1 MARIV
6 NRGFYWIGMAAA
18 IFILFLPVFMG
29 GRSSSGGNFGA
40 ALGAALAPIISM
52 VALAIIAFTA
62 SVAAA
67 IAASIAHEPPEP
79 KLPSWRPVLV
89 TLIACPVA
97 MLALIAMGT
106 FG

>member
-1 MARIV
+1 MARFV
-6 NRGFYWIGMAAA
+6 NKAFYWIGMLAA
-18 IFILFLPVFMG
+18 ITILFLPVLMG

-52 VALAIIAFTA
+52 VALAIIAFVA
-62 SVAAA
+62 SVVAA
-67 IAASIAHEPPEP
+67 IAASIAHNPPDA

-89 TLIACPVA
+89 TLIACPVS
-97 MLALIAMGT
+97 MLVLIAMGT